1 MIPAPLRRTSDLLC
15 APHGFFGRE
24 GGVSAP
30 PFDSLNGGFSSG
42 DGIADVLENRR
53 RIAATLGAEHLVSV
67 KQTHSSRA
75 ILVTAPFPH
84 DQRPEGDALVTTVP
98 GLALGATAADCVPIL
113 FDGGEVIAAAHAGW
127 RGSLGGIIESTVLL
141 MEQQGAQRDQ
151 IKAAIGPHLRA
162 PHFEVRQDLIDQVL
176 EKHREA
182 AQHFVR
188 ANNEQHIFD
197 HTSFVVDRLRDA
209 GIAAEHIGDVG
220 GNTLAAP
227 EQFFSYRDAC
237 RRGVQQFGHNLSGI
251 CLP

>member
-1 MIPAPLRRTSDLLC
+1 MTPAPPRRTSVVLS
-15 APHGFFGRE
+15 ASHGFFGRE

-30 PFDSLNGGFSSG
+30 PFESLNGGLSSG
-42 DGIADVLENRR
+42 DVIEDVLKNRQ
-53 RIAATLGAEHLVSV
+53 RIAAALGADHLVSV

-75 ILVTAPFPH
+75 VLVTGPFPH

-113 FDGGEVIAAAHAGW
+113 FDGGEVVAATHAGW
-127 RGSLGGIIESTVLL
+127 RGSLGGIVESTVLL
-141 MEQQGAQRDQ
+141 MEQQGARRDQ

-176 EKHREA
+176 EKHPEA
-182 AQHFVR
+182 TQHFVR
-188 ANNEQHIFD
+188 VNAEQHIFD

-209 GIAAEHIGDVG
+209 GIAPEHIDDVG

-227 EQFFSYRDAC
+227 EEFFSYRDAC
-237 RRGVQQFGHNLSGI
+237 RRGVQQFGQNLSGI